1 MSEELRYTL
10 FGESHGEAIG
20 VVLEHLPAGLVLDWD
35 FIRQEMDRRRAR
47 AGGLTT
53 SRIEA
58 DQVRV
63 LSGVF
68 EGRTTG
74 TPLAAVIENGNT
86 RSGDY
91 AAARYLARPSHG
103 DYTGFVKYHGFA
115 DYRGGGHF
123 SGRLTAP
130 LVFAGALA
138 KLVLREKGILV
149 GGHILQVGPVRD
161 EPFDPV
167 EIPPVLLEALR
178 LKDFCTI
185 SDEAGQRMQ
194 QVIREAGQQLD
205 SVGGMVE
212 CAVTGLPAGI
222 GREDADSMEG
232 QIARQLFA
240 VPAVKGVEFGL
251 GFGFA
256 DQLGSQANDPF
267 RYENGRAITAT
278 NHNGG
283 INGGI
288 TNGMPLVVRTVV
300 KPTPSIYLEQE
311 TVDLREQKNTTLQI
325 QGRHDPAILHRA
337 RAVVDA
343 VAAIGLV
350 DLFAQRYGT
359 LWMRK
364 NP

>member
-47 AGGLTT
+47 ARGLTT

-167 EIPPVLLEALR
+167 EIPPALLEALR

-256 DQLGSQANDPF
+256 GALGHEANDEF
-267 RYENGRAITAT
+267 YAENGRIKTRT
-278 NHNGG
+278 NHSGG

-288 TNGMPLVVRTVV
+288 TNGMPVVFRAAMR
-300 KPTPSIYLEQE
+300 PTPSIARPQH
-311 TVDLREQKNTTLQI
+311 TVDLKTMENAVLEIR
-325 QGRHDPAILHRA
+325 GRHDPCILP
-337 RAVVDA
+337 RAVPVIESAAALA
-343 VAAIGLV
+343 VLAAMGKLE
-350 DLFAQRYGT
+350 REET
-359 LWMRK
+359 